1 MHKSTLEEF
10 VRSRAKDLAL
20 NLSEVCRQSGVS
32 RQTLYSL
39 SQPGKMPALP
49 TIVALAE
56 VLHTHPMR
64 LLQIIF
70 DHAPISRTV
79 TRERARS
86 DHSAFARDVSYP
98 DGALVLPGQKF
109 VKTWEVHNV
118 GKIAWEGRFL
128 QCMDEEIVVYSRT
141 GETLALANNLVPTK
155 NKIPVPFTKPGE
167 SAKMSVS
174 FTAPD
179 TLGTVLSYWK
189 SVFADG
195 SLCFPKA
202 RGLWCKVRVSTL
214 ATAAEEQR

>member
-1 MHKSTLEEF
+1 MHKIKLEDF
-10 VRSRAKDLAL
+10 VRSRAKDLEL

-56 VLHTHPMR
+56 VLHTHPLR
-64 LLQIIF
+64 LLQTIF
-70 DHAPISRTV
+70 DQAPISRAV
-79 TRERARS
+79 TRERARG

-109 VKTWEVHNV
+109 LKTWEVHNV
-118 GKIAWEGRFL
+118 GKIAWEDRFL

-141 GETLALANNLVPTK
+141 GETLTLANNLVPK
-155 NKIPVPFTKPGE
+155 NNKIPVPFTKPGE
-167 SAKMSVS
+167 SAKLSVS

-179 TLGTVLSYWK
+179 ILGTVLSYWK

-202 RGLWCKVRVSTL
+202 QGLWCKVRVTTL